1 MHPHNGGSELTN
13 FWLRWWETAGEA
25 QPAYGLSVFWWG
37 EATDLKKMMPRYALV
52 TVATKPMILLV
63 WKLWRMLVVALK
75 KVVCRPWARFQ
86 AFGAVYPMVH
96 RFFFWHVCVE
106 MSYAPMPRDSNGN
119 GWCQVKIVDEM
130 FLFAWSWW
138 SSDQHARINSN
149 GRVSA
154 SLDTTWL
161 KTTEWWLL
169 AYGHP
174 AVAQTVIALQR
185 IADTAWRISS
195 LIPSSLWLIFIY
207 IYLNVHYCRSNI
219 QAQTGHE
226 WSTFLHRI
234 DTNCWTGS
242 AQRRNG
248 WAMLSHFKPMLAYVP
263 SNWQGNGIS
272 TLRTENI
279 FTLWDVFS
287 LYFPLRSFC
296 CIVGHCSIL
305 EKVRKPFDRM
315 IYCICVYMYFKK
327 TCIHILYIYI
337 HTLVILKEA
346 RNHLKESTNRSPLV
360 RPRIVV
366 RWWWKEKGGLSSW
379 PGFPETGYWRLD
391 PACNC
396 LLSRADHVSN
406 SELHQHF
413 GSCEHE
419 TNNRMNVF
427 LVVISFL
434 GVCIFCFGFAF
445 ASVFVFAY
453 AFAAS
458 AAFYSWSCFS
468 FFVAVVAVV
477 AVLGCS
483 W

>member
-1 MHPHNGGSELTN
+1 
-13 FWLRWWETAGEA
+13 
-25 QPAYGLSVFWWG
+25 
-37 EATDLKKMMPRYALV
+37 
-52 TVATKPMILLV
+52 
-63 WKLWRMLVVALK
+63 
-75 KVVCRPWARFQ
+75 
-86 AFGAVYPMVH
+86 
-96 RFFFWHVCVE
+96 
-106 MSYAPMPRDSNGN
+106 
-119 GWCQVKIVDEM
+119 M

-169 AYGHP
+169 AFGHP

-327 TCIHILYIYI
+327 TCIHIYYIYFSHPERSSQPFERI
-337 HTLVILKEA
+337 HKQIPSCSAKDCGEMMVKGKRRFILVAGIS
-346 RNHLKESTNRSPLV
+346 RD
-360 RPRIVV
+360 
-366 RWWWKEKGGLSSW
+366 W
-379 PGFPETGYWRLD
+379 
-391 PACNC
+391 
-396 LLSRADHVSN
+396 LL
-406 SELHQHF
+406 EI
-413 GSCEHE
+413 GP
-419 TNNRMNVF
+419 
-427 LVVISFL
+427 
-434 GVCIFCFGFAF
+434 
-445 ASVFVFAY
+445 SV
-453 AFAAS
+453 
-458 AAFYSWSCFS
+458 
-468 FFVAVVAVV
+468 
-477 AVLGCS
+477 
-483 W
+483 

>member
-1 MHPHNGGSELTN
+1 
-13 FWLRWWETAGEA
+13 
-25 QPAYGLSVFWWG
+25 
-37 EATDLKKMMPRYALV
+37 MPRSWWQLSPWSSCDNSGGCWWSPWRKSCV
-52 TVATKPMILLV
+52 DLGQDSRLLGQFIR
-63 WKLWRMLVVALK
+63 WCIASFLTCL
-75 KVVCRPWARFQ
+75 CEIQ
-86 AFGAVYPMVH
+86 Y
-96 RFFFWHVCVE
+96 VE
-106 MSYAPMPRDSNGN
+106 MSYTPMPGDSNGN

-149 GRVSA
+149 GRASA

-195 LIPSSLWLIFIY
+195 LIPSSLWLTFILTSMS
-207 IYLNVHYCRSNI
+207 IIGRSNI
-219 QAQTGHE
+219 QAHTRHE
-226 WSTFLHRI
+226 WSTFLQGI

-242 AQRRNG
+242 VQWQRRNG

-305 EKVRKPFDRM
+305 ERVRQPFDRM
-315 IYCICVYMYFKK
+315 IYCICVCIYYIYIYIFIYYKK

-337 HTLVILKEA
+337 YTLVILKEA
-346 RNHLKESTNRSPLV
+346 RNHLKESTNRSCSAKDCGEMMVKGKRRFILV
-360 RPRIVV
+360 AGISRD
-366 RWWWKEKGGLSSW
+366 W
-379 PGFPETGYWRLD
+379 
-391 PACNC
+391 
-396 LLSRADHVSN
+396 LLEIGPS
-406 SELHQHF
+406 L
-413 GSCEHE
+413 
-419 TNNRMNVF
+419 
-427 LVVISFL
+427 
-434 GVCIFCFGFAF
+434 
-445 ASVFVFAY
+445 
-453 AFAAS
+453 
-458 AAFYSWSCFS
+458 
-468 FFVAVVAVV
+468 
-477 AVLGCS
+477 
-483 W
+483 